1 MVQWVKDPTLAVVQI
16 QSLAQKL
23 PYVESVA
30 KNEIIKK
37 SRDGEM
43 WKVLKWILYCIGKN
57 DSQVSGLS
65 NWISDSVFS

>member
-30 KNEIIKK
+30 KNEIIK
-37 SRDGEM
+37 
-43 WKVLKWILYCIGKN
+43 
-57 DSQVSGLS
+57 
-65 NWISDSVFS
+65 